1 VLFAHLGKSAKSI
14 HQFFQIYHTSSIQLR
29 SIEQQRLLAIR
40 EHMRLIMNLTMT
52 TNSDSANH
60 HLFAS
65 NHFDELLNA
74 WDQQY
79 LISIDHWS
87 QFPRRSLTSRYESS
101 SNLLDE
107 IKQVIDEY
115 YHRREILVHPTE
127 E

>member
-1 VLFAHLGKSAKSI
+1 
-14 HQFFQIYHTSSIQLR
+14 
-29 SIEQQRLLAIR
+29 
-40 EHMRLIMNLTMT
+40 MRLIINLTI
-52 TNSDSANH
+52 TNPGTLDH

-65 NHFDELLNA
+65 NHFDDLLNT

-101 SNLLDE
+101 ANLLDE

-115 YHRREILVHPTE
+115 YHRREILVHPTDE
-127 E
+127 